1 MKTNFFLA
9 IVLVA
14 VFPFMSACDE
24 DEPSPATISF
34 DVAEA
39 EVTESN
45 GNVESF
51 HVLYGGEGVNY
62 QLKLNLNRP
71 LPATAVVNL
80 SFTGTATRTNDYIID
95 NTTIAI
101 EKGAQEVIVPITI
114 FEDFAFEYE
123 EDGDDVL
130 LYEDIVVT
138 LVEVVSGPLKIDEE
152 NDVFTLRITEDD
164 FVVLLYWD
172 PQDVTGTGPGDVDMD
187 LFVWLE
193 DQFLDASAF
202 EGTQPEGLAIQ
213 AGYYEGTYGFSYTYR
228 SGTSN
233 DLDFFSYMFGFVNND
248 FYAYPVEA
256 LESQGTYTQQNLNDY
271 TSLNDI
277 AIVQTAL
284 KDNQSFKNVSAIN
297 EPATGSRT
305 SATAT
310 KATPEMKNRII
321 TMLKNGRIKTLEPR
335 KVR

>member
-34 DVAEA
+34 DVAED
-39 EVTESN
+39 EVAESN

-51 HVLYGGEGVNY
+51 HMLYGGEGVNY

-80 SFTGTATRTNDYIID
+80 SLTGTATRTNDYIID

-101 EKGAQEVIVPITI
+101 EKGAQEVIIPITI
-114 FEDFAFEYE
+114 FEDITFEFE

-172 PQDVTGTGPGDVDMD
+172 PQDVTGTGPGDVNMD
-187 LFVWLE
+187 LFVWIE
-193 DQFLDASAF
+193 DQFYDASAG
-202 EGTQPEGLAIQ
+202 EGTDPEGLSIPG
-213 AGYYEGTYGFSYTYR
+213 GYYEGTYGFSYTYR

-271 TSLNDI
+271 TSLSDL
-277 AIVQTAL
+277 AIVQTAV
-284 KDNQSFKNVSAIN
+284 KDGPAFKNVSAIN
-297 EPATGSRT
+297 EPASGSRT
-305 SATAT
+305 STTAI

-321 TMLKNGRIKTLEPR
+321 TMLKNGRIKSLEPR